1 MSAPRVCGSLGAVPF
16 FLLHHR
22 HEAPDCDTVFA
33 AWQGFKS
40 PLRHRLADCT
50 CLAGGH
56 DLWWRV
62 EAADRHAAL
71 ALLPPYLSPRTRAIP
86 VRRVQIP

>member
-1 MSAPRVCGSLGAVPF
+1 MPF

-22 HEAPDCDTVFA
+22 HAPAACDAAFA
-33 AWQGFKS
+33 AWQGFAS
-40 PLRHRLADCT
+40 PLRRLSADCT

-56 DLWWRV
+56 ELWWRV
-62 EAADRHAAL
+62 EAVDRLAAL
-71 ALLPPYLSPRTRAIP
+71 ALLPDFVAHRTCAIP

>member
-1 MSAPRVCGSLGAVPF
+1 VPF

-22 HEAPDCDTVFA
+22 HDGRSCAAAFA
-33 AWQGFKS
+33 AWQGFAS
-40 PLRHRLADCT
+40 PLRRRPADCT

-56 DLWWRV
+56 ELWWRV

-71 ALLPPYLSPRTRAIP
+71 ALLPDYVAHRTCAIP

>member
-1 MSAPRVCGSLGAVPF
+1 MPF
-16 FLLHHR
+16 FVLHHR
-22 HEAPDCDTVFA
+22 HDSRTCDASFA
-33 AWQGFKS
+33 SWQGFDS
-40 PLRHRLADCT
+40 PLRHGPADCT

-62 EAADRHAAL
+62 EAVDRHAAL
-71 ALLPPYLSPRTRAIP
+71 ALLPPYLAHRTCAIP